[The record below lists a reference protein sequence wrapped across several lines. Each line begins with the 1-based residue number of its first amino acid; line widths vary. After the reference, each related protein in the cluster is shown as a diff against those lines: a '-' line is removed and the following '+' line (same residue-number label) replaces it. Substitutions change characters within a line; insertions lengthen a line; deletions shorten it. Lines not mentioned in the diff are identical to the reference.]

1 MSRKGQAF
9 SLPSYEEIPLSEHSQ
24 TLKLVLEMCQS
35 QQERLALL
43 EETVVQLKDEIAI
56 LKGEKPRPKIKPSTL
71 TQDTPEGAGPSRGQ
85 QRQERGAGPGK
96 QPKELEIHETQILY
110 PEQIPAGSV
119 FKGYEDYLVQGLR
132 ITLHNTKYRRV
143 RYQTPTGDTLLGE
156 LPVAVRGSHF
166 DPELRSYILLQYY
179 QQHVS
184 QQLLLKELGAF
195 GVQISAGQ
203 LNRLLTEGHEEF
215 HAEKAE
221 LLRVGLA
228 VSSYIN
234 VDDTAARHQG
244 QNGYCTHIGNELFT
258 WFSSTESKSRINF
271 LELLR
276 AGQTDYVIDAAARA
290 YMTHQQLPKA
300 QLRLFAEDCAVV
312 DQAAWAAYLRPLGI
326 TTERHIRIATAGALV
341 ASLLRHG
348 VSPELV
354 ILSDDAGQFNVAGFL
369 NALCWIHAE
378 RTIHTLLPFS
388 EGNRAAQAAVR
399 DQIWQF
405 YQSLKAFKLTPSEE
419 KKLGLENRFDEIFT
433 QKTCF
438 QPLNLALKRILANK
452 QELLLVLKRPVIPL
466 HNNLSE
472 NDIRDYVK
480 RRKISATTRSEAG
493 RAARDTFL
501 SLKKTCQKLGL
512 SFWHYLQDR
521 LARHNHLPPLPLL
534 IRTAAQPP

>member
-1 MSRKGQAF
+1 
-9 SLPSYEEIPLSEHSQ
+9 
-24 TLKLVLEMCQS
+24 
-35 QQERLALL
+35 
-43 EETVVQLKDEIAI
+43 
-56 LKGEKPRPKIKPSTL
+56 
-71 TQDTPEGAGPSRGQ
+71 
-85 QRQERGAGPGK
+85 
-96 QPKELEIHETQILY
+96 
-110 PEQIPAGSV
+110 
-119 FKGYEDYLVQGLR
+119 
-132 ITLHNTKYRRV
+132 
-143 RYQTPTGDTLLGE
+143 
-156 LPVAVRGSHF
+156 
-166 DPELRSYILLQYY
+166 LLQYY

-195 GVQISAGQ
+195 GVQIAAGQ

-326 TTERHIRIATAGALV
+326 TTERHIRIATEGALV

-419 KKLGLENRFDEIFT
+419 KKLVLETRFDEIFT

-438 QPLNLALKRILANK
+438 QTLNLALKRILANK